1 MEAQTNKSKQTEN
14 IEKIKY
20 LWEKEYQKRK
30 VDSNKIKNITSK
42 WKEQYKDKIIKK
54 ELNNFFNPSDIFDKG
69 IENKNQI

>member
-1 MEAQTNKSKQTEN
+1 MNYGEKMEAQTNKSKQTEN

-54 ELNNFFNPSDIFDKG
+54 ELKLD
-69 IENKNQI
+69 